1 MIFFLLFHLIIVMIV
16 VNTLITIICDAFTSV
31 RFDPLTI
38 KLNKENEEIKQCFK
52 DKIFG
57 FFGIGDSENEEVIRD
72 KNGRKI
78 RQNSPDYL
86 SPADMFPKTIDRLT
100 LFVDDVIN
108 FLIRYFTFC

>member
-1 MIFFLLFHLIIVMIV
+1 MIV

-52 DKIFG
+52 DKILG
-57 FFGIGDSENEEVIRD
+57 FFGLGETENEEIIRD
-72 KNGRKI
+72 KNGKKI
-78 RQNSPDYL
+78 RQKAPDYL

-100 LFVDDVIN
+100 IFVDDVSIPI
-108 FLIRYFTFC
+108 LLRYFIIKLNL